1 MYHVNNW
8 ELDATPNIRT
18 GFGTDKA
25 AGSGLSVVILHSGLF
40 KIYNCF
46 SAPSLSFI

>member
-25 AGSGLSVVILHSGLF
+25 AGSGLSYGYF
-40 KIYNCF
+40 TQW
-46 SAPSLSFI
+46 FI